1 LGSTGETAILSKEA
15 ALTLRPRTARSRPA
29 PEPPLQRLLAQGPQ
43 SLSDA
48 ELLALLIGEGGAG
61 ISALPLARAALSQ
74 LGGLAGVLNA
84 SRGHFEAVA
93 GLGARRHARAQAAL
107 EIAKRMLRQELV
119 RGPVLNAPARV
130 RDYLR
135 LSFGRIGHEV
145 FTVLFLD
152 AQQRLIACEELFRGT
167 LTQTS
172 VYPREVVRRA
182 LALNCAA
189 VILSHNHP
197 SGIAEPSRADQV
209 LTRELQNALK
219 LVDVQVLDHIIV
231 AATASVSFA
240 ELGLL

>member
-1 LGSTGETAILSKEA
+1 MSHSIEERLV
-15 ALTLRPRTARSRPA
+15 AL
-29 PEPPLQRLLAQGPQ
+29 GPQ
-43 SLSDA
+43 ALNDA
-48 ELLALLIGEGGAG
+48 ELLALLMGSGRPGASSLE
-61 ISALPLARAALSQ
+61 IARLALSE
-74 LGGLAGVLNA
+74 LGGLAGVVHA
-84 SRGHFEAVA
+84 SRRQFEAVA
-93 GLGARRHARAQAAL
+93 GLGPRRHARVQAVL
-107 EIAKRMLRQELV
+107 EIAKRVLRQQLA
-119 RGPVLNAPARV
+119 RGPVLNAPGQV
-130 RDYLR
+130 RDFLR
-135 LSFGRIGHEV
+135 LSFGRIDHEV

-182 LALNCAA
+182 LALNCAS

-209 LTRELQNALK
+209 LTRELQGALR

-231 AATASVSFA
+231 AAAGSASFA

>member
-1 LGSTGETAILSKEA
+1 MASDVPAGRNWPASE
-15 ALTLRPRTARSRPA
+15 RPA
-29 PEPPLQRLLAQGPQ
+29 RRLLAQGAQ
-43 SLSDA
+43 ALSDA
-48 ELLALLIGEGGAG
+48 ELLALLLGSASGAAP
-61 ISALPLARAALSQ
+61 ALEPARLALSR
-74 LGGLAGVLNA
+74 LGGLAGVLHA
-84 SRGHFEAVA
+84 SRSQLAAIA
-93 GLGARRHARAQAAL
+93 GLGPRPHARAQAAL
-107 EIAKRMLRQELV
+107 EIAKRLLRQDLE

-130 RDYLR
+130 RDFLR

-182 LALNCAA
+182 LTLNCAS

-219 LVDVQVLDHIIV
+219 LIDVQVLDHIIV
-231 AATASVSFA
+231 AAAESVSFA